1 MDGMRVRVVNL
12 TVLVVACWRGLIP
25 GSDARA
31 DVIRPWEG
39 AESAFDLFGNVERDR
54 GATASL
60 SSGQR
65 VGPIQ
70 LPVEPLPGPLAAR

>member
-1 MDGMRVRVVNL
+1 MQDRTTRGELFMDGMRVRVVNL

-54 GATASL
+54 GATAS
-60 SSGQR
+60 
-65 VGPIQ
+65 
-70 LPVEPLPGPLAAR
+70 